1 MIVKKNIVNNFILL
15 VFLTIILKIIL
26 AGFFSSDYQ
35 NKIFIP
41 FVDHFIKNLGN
52 TWSYYFY
59 ENKEVAFPYPP
70 LMLYLLTPFKYIINF
85 FDINN
90 LFLKNAIFK
99 IPSFIL
105 DIIIFITLLKLFPQK
120 KYSVLLIY
128 FFSPIILYA
137 VYIHS
142 QLDLIPTAFLFFSIY
157 FLLKDRIKLSA
168 GLMSA
173 AILCK
178 SNVFIILPLI
188 IIYIFKNFKI
198 KDLVNYF
205 VIILISYFL
214 ISYPFL
220 FTKEYQFFVLNS
232 PEQNL
237 IYNTF
242 QAITDKKLL
251 WVFTVLLVIYAR
263 FFYYPR
269 INKEL
274 LLGYIS
280 ISFIILLALVYPVPS
295 WYIWIV
301 PFICIYLLELE
312 DIQDKSFLLFYF
324 FLPVYI
330 FYALF
335 IYEDPFLLSKFS
347 QINFLNTK
355 INFNYQFSLNVKN
368 IIFTLLN
375 TTMLMFALLIYKE
388 SIRKNSVYKFKKTIT
403 IGIGGDSS
411 SGKTFFSNDL
421 EKLIEKNKFL
431 SLDGDGDHKWESGDK
446 QWKKFTHLD
455 PRANKLHSQ
464 FDMLAILKS
473 GKSFFKSDYNHFTG
487 KFTNSY
493 LVKPKKI
500 ITLTGLHPY
509 YLPKTRKIIDI
520 KVYMNPQENLRKKWK
535 LIRDKNLRK
544 YDRKS
549 ILKEIRRRATDSK
562 KYILPQIE
570 FADISFNYKLKSM
583 KYFKKNIDHKALKLK
598 IILNADIVLDKV
610 LEDLKKIKSLKLS
623 HDFSKDLKK
632 QEIIFDGEIPSKA
645 ILNLAENNIETLS
658 EFISENI
665 LFFNNYRGLRQ
676 LFTMLMIN
684 NFLKNET

>member
-1 MIVKKNIVNNFILL
+1 MIIKKYNVNNFFLL

-26 AGFFSSDYQ
+26 AGSFSSDYQ
-35 NKIFIP
+35 DKIFIP
-41 FVDHFIKNLGN
+41 FVDHFVNNLGN
-52 TWSYYFY
+52 TWSHFFNV
-59 ENKEVAFPYPP
+59 NKGVAFPYPP

-99 IPSFIL
+99 IPSFVL
-105 DIIIFITLLKLFPQK
+105 DILIFITLLKLFPQK

-128 FFSPIILYA
+128 FFSPIVLYA

-157 FLLKDRIKLSA
+157 FLLKDKIKLSA
-168 GLMSA
+168 ALMSA

-178 SNVFIILPLI
+178 SNVFIVLPLI

-198 KDLVNYF
+198 KDLINYF
-205 VIILISYFL
+205 AIILISYFL

-242 QAITDKKLL
+242 QTITDKKLL
-251 WVFTVLLVIYAR
+251 WVFAVLLVIYAR

-312 DIQDKSFLLFYF
+312 SIQDKSFLLFYF
-324 FLPVYI
+324 FLLIYI
-330 FYALF
+330 FYSIF
-335 IYEDPFLLSKFS
+335 IYEHPFLLSKFS
-347 QINFLNTK
+347 QINFLDNK
-355 INFNYQFSLNVKN
+355 IDFNYQFSLNVKN
-368 IIFTLLN
+368 IIFTLIN
-375 TTMLMFALLIYKE
+375 TTMLIFALLIYKE
-388 SIRKNSVYKFKKTIT
+388 SIRKNSVYKFKRTII
-403 IGIGGDSS
+403 IGIGGDSG

-421 EKLIEKNKFL
+421 GKFIEKNKFL
-431 SLDGDGDHKWESGDK
+431 SLEGDGDHKWERGDK

-464 FDMLAILKS
+464 FDMLATLKN

-487 KFTNSY
+487 KFTNAY

-509 YLPKTRKIIDI
+509 YLPKTRKIMDI

-544 YDRKS
+544 YDKKS
-549 ILKEIRRRATDSK
+549 ILKEIKRRAFDSK
-562 KYILPQIE
+562 KYILPQID

-598 IILNADIVLDKV
+598 IILNADIILDKV
-610 LEDLKKIKSLKLS
+610 LEDLKKIKSLKFS

-645 ILNLAENNIETLS
+645 ILKLANNNIETLS
-658 EFISENI
+658 EFISENT

-676 LFTMLMIN
+676 LFIMIMIN
-684 NFLKNET
+684 SFLKNET